1 MHASDDGDEHQPQA
15 NNTLANYLF
24 SSPNQNPGSTANTSR
39 ADSTSPSPIA
49 KRTLR
54 PSNVNDRRQSPPQK
68 LLRSGAGPPM
78 KSKRPEPSISP
89 RKTRNRTTADEKSGG
104 KEKTA
109 DLKTLFSRQAER
121 AIATPSSS
129 VVDDILSD
137 PISDEDGVG
146 DVSTTTTSRVAANA
160 RKRFREGTQGDAG
173 HDMGTAVTASQ
184 RFLWPPRPTT
194 PLSPAGDQRPWS
206 ERFGPSN
213 LDELA
218 VHKKK
223 VRDVRRWLEDVIAG
237 RMRQR
242 LVILKGAAGT
252 GKTTTMRLLAKDLKC
267 ELLEWRNPT
276 VSGSGLAFPS
286 ASAQFE
292 EFMGRSG
299 KFGQLDTD
307 SDVPTTASISTAT
320 MSENARKIVMIEE
333 FPNTFTKSSTALQS
347 FRSTIL
353 QYLSANTPSLA
364 GFGQPS
370 SKVPITPVVM
380 VISETLLTT
389 TSASADSFTA
399 HRLLGPEITRHPG
412 ACMIE
417 FNAIAPT
424 LLAGALDLI
433 VKKEARES
441 GRKRTPGPLVLKR
454 LGEIGDIRSAVSSLE
469 FLCLKG
475 DDEADWGSKVTFAK
489 PRRGAKDTVALT
501 KGEQESLELV
511 TQRESS
517 LGIFHAVGKVVYNKR
532 DEKPM
537 PPQTPEAKAEVLP
550 GFLAASARPKQ
561 SEVVVDHL
569 IDETGTD
576 THTFISAL
584 HENYV
589 LSCAPTGSSD
599 QSSAVDYINE
609 CIEYLS
615 ESDLLCPT
623 NDMFF
628 GGRGF
633 SSGTFAGRDSAS
645 HVLRQEEIAFQVAT
659 RGLLFSLPNPVKR
672 TGTTSDRKGGDA
684 FKMFYPTSLKLWREK
699 EELGSMVDLWSTKL
713 LRGEECTP
721 ESITAGASAF
731 RRPNTNSGERAI
743 KQASHVSSGQANAM
757 KHTQDQAAP
766 LLSLGSSARKE
777 LLLERLPYMA
787 HIARHRRTS
796 LNHLRLRE
804 LEKVVSFSGTSG
816 TPDEEAAD
824 VDETNPAE
832 TESWATDKP
841 TDESSPRK
849 KKLAIRQ
856 KSDGSLA
863 GPIVEKLVLSDDDI
877 EDD

>member
-1 MHASDDGDEHQPQA
+1 MAPPTKRRKRNVVHASDDEDEHQPQP

-24 SSPNQNPGSTANTSR
+24 SSPNQNPVSTANTLC
-39 ADSTSPSPIA
+39 ADSPSPSPIA

-54 PSNVNDRRQSPPQK
+54 PSNVNDRKQPSQK
-68 LLRSGAGPPM
+68 PLRSGAAPPI
-78 KSKRPEPSISP
+78 KIKRPEPSFSP
-89 RKTRNRTTADEKSGG
+89 RKTRNRTAADEKSGAKG
-104 KEKTA
+104 KTA

-146 DVSTTTTSRVAANA
+146 DVLTTTTSRVAANV
-160 RKRFREGTQGDAG
+160 RKRFREGTQSDAG
-173 HDMGTAVTASQ
+173 HDIGTAVTASQ
-184 RFLWPPRPTT
+184 RFLRPPRPAT
-194 PLSPAGDQRPWS
+194 PVSPADDQRPWS

-223 VRDVRRWLEDVIAG
+223 VTDVRRWLEDVIAG

-242 LVILKGAAGT
+242 LLILKGAAGT
-252 GKTTTMRLLAKDLKC
+252 GKTTTMRLLAKDMKC

-276 VSGSGLAFPS
+276 VSGSGIGFQS

-307 SDVPTTASISTAT
+307 LDVPTTASISTAT
-320 MSENARKIVMIEE
+320 MNEDARKVILIEE

-353 QYLSANTPSLA
+353 QYLAANTPSLA
-364 GFGQPS
+364 ALGQPS
-370 SKVPITPVVM
+370 SKAPITPVVM

-412 ACMIE
+412 AGIIE

-433 VKKEARES
+433 VKKEARKS

-475 DDEADWGSKVTFAK
+475 DDEADWGSRVTFAK
-489 PRRGAKDTVALT
+489 PKRGAKDTVALT

-537 PPQTPEAKAEVLP
+537 SSQTPEGKAEVLP

-609 CIEYLS
+609 CIEFLS

-623 NDMFF
+623 ND
-628 GGRGF
+628 
-633 SSGTFAGRDSAS
+633 
-645 HVLRQEEIAFQVAT
+645 I
-659 RGLLFSLPNPVKR
+659 
-672 TGTTSDRKGGDA
+672 
-684 FKMFYPTSLKLWREK
+684 
-699 EELGSMVDLWSTKL
+699 
-713 LRGEECTP
+713 
-721 ESITAGASAF
+721 
-731 RRPNTNSGERAI
+731 
-743 KQASHVSSGQANAM
+743 SGQANVTE
-757 KHTQDQAAP
+757 HTQDEAAP

-777 LLLERLPYMA
+777 LLLERLPYMV
-787 HIARHRRTS
+787 HIARRRRTS
-796 LNHLRLRE
+796 LNNLRLRE

-824 VDETNPAE
+824 VDDANPAD

-841 TDESSPRK
+841 TEESSPRK

-863 GPIVEKLVLSDDDI
+863 GPAVQKLVLSDDDI